1 MFPLGAVLFP
11 GLMMPLHVFEPR
23 YRALVDVCLA
33 ADPPELGVVLIERG
47 SEVGGAD
54 VRTHVGTVARIA
66 EAARFDDG
74 RWALAAVGVRRL
86 RVQRWL
92 DDDPFPRAEVHDWP
106 DPEPVATLDDD
117 YTEVAALLRRSLA
130 LKAELGEEAAP
141 ATVTL
146 IADPVVGSYHAAALA
161 PVGPADQQR
170 LLEAPDA
177 TTRLS
182 LLRSLLSEETEW
194 LSRRLALG

>member
-54 VRTHVGTVARIA
+54 VRTHVGTVAHIA

-92 DDDPFPRAEVHDWP
+92 DDDPFPQAEVHDWP
-106 DPEPVATLDDD
+106 DPEPVANLDDD
-117 YTEVAALLRRSLA
+117 YAEVGALLRRSLA